1 MSGALSFLRPQNA
14 SWRGL
19 LFWFVIAF
27 AYNYWAINMPSPF
40 TRALA
45 AAGGRLPESQPG
57 FPAGEPSRSLAALGD
72 STGDYLLWQWLDIP
86 YAFLAVMMT
95 STAVALGLKSLRP
108 RGAALKPLLWTPLV
122 YFGCEIVEN
131 TMVEL
136 FAARILSPA
145 PPAALLQQIATSV
158 KFAAGYASLALA
170 ALGVIAAATA
180 AAARLVMRGRT

>member
-57 FPAGEPSRSLAALGD
+57 FPAGEPSRSLAALGE

-95 STAVALGLKSLRP
+95 STAMALGLKSLRP
-108 RGAALKPLLWTPLV
+108 HGAMLRPLLWLPLV

-131 TMVEL
+131 TLVEL
-136 FAARILSPA
+136 FAARVLAPA
-145 PPAALLQQIATSV
+145 PPAALLQQLATSV

-170 ALGVIAAATA
+170 ALGAVIASMAALIGL
-180 AAARLVMRGRT
+180 ARRGRA